1 MQVLRY
7 GGLLALLLALTP
19 SVARAVEP
27 DASTRAAARKI
38 AMEGVNA
45 LQQDNAELASQKL
58 EKAYELLPAPSI
70 ALWSARAL
78 AKRGMLVEAA
88 ERYLQAGRLP
98 QSEGNEQAV
107 QAQAQKDAA
116 RELAELTPRIPKLVL
131 ALENAK
137 PSDVQI
143 TMDGKPL
150 SSALVGEEQLTN
162 PGAHRVTAVRGNEQA
177 DQSFHLV
184 EAQRAQ
190 VVLRFQKLTPQAAV
204 PPTPPANAPATS
216 TGTKPQ
222 WSTYAPA
229 GSESQPATTPAASK
243 GGGNGLAV
251 VSLVLGGAGLVT
263 GTVTGVLA
271 MSKRS
276 DLHNNSDCRNDRCLA
291 TVKGDVDNFRTLRTV
306 STVGFIA
313 GGVLTATG
321 IVLLLAS
328 GSSSKKGEL
337 ARPSVALRL
346 APGDVSL
353 TGRF

>member
-1 MQVLRY
+1 MHVLRY
-7 GGLLALLLALTP
+7 GGLLALLLALAP
-19 SVARAVEP
+19 SAARAAEP

-38 AMEGVNA
+38 ALEGVNA

-58 EKAYELLPAPSI
+58 EKAFELLPAPSI

-88 ERYLQAGRLP
+88 ERYIQAGRLP
-98 QSEGNEQAV
+98 PSEGNEQAV

-116 RELAELTPRIPKLVL
+116 RELSELTPRIPRLVL
-131 ALENAK
+131 ALEHAK
-137 PSDVQI
+137 PSEVQI
-143 TMDGKPL
+143 TMDGKQL
-150 SSALVGEEQLTN
+150 SSALVGEEQPAN
-162 PGAHRVTAVRGNEQA
+162 PGAHKVTATRGNEQVE
-177 DQSFHLV
+177 QSFNLA

-190 VVLRFQKLTPQAAV
+190 VVLRFQKLAPQAAV
-204 PPTPPANAPATS
+204 PPTSTKTPASAT
-216 TGTKPQ
+216 GAKPE

-229 GSESQPATTPAASK
+229 SSTPSSSSAASSK
-243 GGGNGLAV
+243 GGGNGLAI

-276 DLHNNSDCRNDRCLA
+276 DLHNNSDCTGDRCLP
-291 TVKGDVDNFRTLRTV
+291 TVRNEVQNFRALRTV
-306 STVGFIA
+306 SSIGFIA
-313 GGVLTATG
+313 GGVFTATG

-328 GSSSKKGEL
+328 GSSSNKGEL
-337 ARPSVALRL
+337 SRPAVALRL

-353 TGRF
+353 TGQF